1 MQLQPLF
8 KQSKICM
15 SVSSNTLFF
24 CSFFCVGDECTRGK
38 EEWSV
43 LMLQWSGK

>member
-24 CSFFCVGDECTRGK
+24 VSFFVWATNARVEK
-38 EEWSV
+38 K
-43 LMLQWSGK
+43 SGAF